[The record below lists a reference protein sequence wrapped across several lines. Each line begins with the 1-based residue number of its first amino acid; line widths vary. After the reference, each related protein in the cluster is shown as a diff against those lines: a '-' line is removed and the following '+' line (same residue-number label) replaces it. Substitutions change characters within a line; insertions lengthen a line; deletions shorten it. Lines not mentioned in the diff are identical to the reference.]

1 MKTLT
6 EQVQALV
13 TPSIEALGFH
23 VVQVKLMDTHKSRM
37 LQVMAERPDGSM
49 GVEDCATIS
58 KQLSALLD
66 VEDIIS
72 GEYRLEVSSPG
83 IDRPLVK
90 RSDYEKYAGHSAKIE
105 TVLPIKGRKRFTGV
119 IQSVDGDEITLKVDN
134 ADVLIPLADVQAAKL
149 VLTDALLKMHE
160 RKDD

>member
-1 MKTLT
+1 MRTLT
-6 EQVQALV
+6 EQIEALV
-13 TPSIEALGFH
+13 VPSIEALGFL

-49 GVEDCATIS
+49 SVEDCSTIS

-66 VEDIIS
+66 VEDIIT

>member
-1 MKTLT
+1 MRTLT
-6 EQVQALV
+6 EQIEALV
-13 TPSIEALGFH
+13 VPSIEALGFL

-49 GVEDCATIS
+49 SVEDCSTIS

-66 VEDIIS
+66 VEDIIT

-105 TVLPIKGRKRFTGV
+105 TALPIKGRKRFTGV
-119 IQSVDGDEITLKVDN
+119 IKALEGDTLTLKVDN
-134 ADVLIPLADVQAAKL
+134 ADVLIPLADIQAAKL
-149 VLTDALLKMHE
+149 VLTDALLKMHQ
-160 RKDD
+160 RKED